1 MQIHNENER
10 TISLQVSKMKQLP
23 AGDYTQEQAFL
34 IKNISGQEISLEILL
49 ADDVD
54 YLETTIMPGW
64 NPEMV
69 KGVRNVPENSIQIG
83 W

>member
-10 TISLQVSKMKQLP
+10 SISLQVSKMKLLP

-34 IKNISGQEISLEILL
+34 IKNISGQELSLEILP
-49 ADDVD
+49 ADDND
-54 YLETTIMPGW
+54 YLETTITLGW
-64 NPEMV
+64 NPEV
-69 KGVRNVPENSIQIG
+69 VIGIRNVPENTIQIG